1 MKRCNEERTTQL
13 RKHRRREKDELEMGL
28 IVGIEWNESRD
39 QYAVFAESARRKC
52 PFVDVVEKRY
62 DGAYAERKR
71 IK

>member
-1 MKRCNEERTTQL
+1 MKRCNEERTTHAKTTTK
-13 RKHRRREKDELEMGL
+13 RKKDGLEMGL

-39 QYAVFAESARRKC
+39 QYAVFAENARRKC

-62 DGAYAERKR
+62 DGAYAERQR